1 MIKDKDDRSVLVGNY
16 IVENQCTVRAAA
28 KHFGISKSTIHKDA
42 SQKLKKENPALYAE
56 VKAVFDKNKEERHI
70 RGGEATKKK
79 YTEQ

>member
-16 IVENQCTVRAAA
+16 IVGNQCTVRAAA